1 MAYWNIEEEK
11 NVIEQAKEE
20 IKEAIQKVDQYPKQ
34 KVSDLIGNM
43 YEKMPAN
50 LKEQNEIYKA
60 KESK

>member
-1 MAYWNIEEEK
+1 M
-11 NVIEQAKEE
+11 
-20 IKEAIQKVDQYPKQ
+20 KEAIQKVDQYPKQ